1 MDPFAAVLGRSD
13 AAAQLRSFGRRAAQV
28 DAAVL
33 LTGET
38 GTGKGLLARGIHQAS
53 TRARGPL
60 VAVNC
65 AGVPE
70 GLFESEFFGHSRG
83 AFTGAQQAHRG
94 LFEQAHAGTL
104 FLDEVGEL
112 TPALQAKLLTTLED
126 GQVRRLGAERTV
138 AVDAR
143 VIAATG
149 QDLEAEVAEGR
160 FRRDLYYRLLVLSCH
175 LPPLRERYG
184 DVDFFLSHFLDQLVD
199 RYRRPIRGFDK
210 AALARLRSHDW
221 PGNVREL
228 AHAVEAA
235 ILACDGGLIGVE
247 HLPRTLLAPSSIPT
261 SPPPTAQR
269 RTRPQ
274 RYSFYGSPDEER
286 DRIREA
292 LRRCDG
298 NKTRAAAALGMGRNT
313 LRLKMR
319 SLGLDGRKRSD

>member
-13 AAAQLRSFGRRAAQV
+13 AAARLRSFGRRAAQV

-53 TRARGPL
+53 ARTRQPF

-70 GLFESEFFGHSRG
+70 GLFESEFFGHCRG

-112 TPALQAKLLTTLED
+112 TPALQAKLLTTLDD

-149 QDLEAEVAEGR
+149 QDLEIDVAEGR
-160 FRRDLYYRLLVLSCH
+160 FRRDLYHRLLVLSCD
-175 LPPLRERYG
+175 LSPLRERYG

-210 AALARLRSHDW
+210 AALARLRSHAW
-221 PGNVREL
+221 PGNIREL

-235 ILACDGGLIGVE
+235 ILACDGGLIGLE
-247 HLPRTLLAPSSIPT
+247 HLPRTVAPASTAT
-261 SPPPTAQR
+261 SPAPIPQP
-269 RTRPQ
+269 RTRSQ
-274 RYSFYGSPDEER
+274 RYSFYGSPEEER
-286 DRIREA
+286 DRILQA

-319 SLGLDGRKRSD
+319 SLGLDGRKGPD